1 MKYIKKEQEPEK
13 LCSWFNN
20 QYDQEGNRLGCDYY
34 NDVPSDVK
42 RHLKDHLLGEQGFL
56 CCYTGI
62 LIDTDTSHIEHLK
75 PYSICRDEKNYE
87 DVNYFNLVTAYP
99 GRNYKSEE
107 DEKDEDDELN
117 QPSKKSKKN
126 SQKCPFGAHAR
137 DNWYELDNFVIPLQS
152 DCEDRFK
159 FYDSGKVEATNH
171 EDSAAQKTIEK
182 LVLNHPRLIDLRR
195 MAIDEALF
203 PLDIELDAS
212 DIQKIANGLYSQK
225 DAEGKFPQFCFVIE
239 QVVKELI

>member
-13 LCSWFNN
+13 LRSWFNN

-42 RHLKDHLLGEQGFL
+42 RDLKDHLLGEQGFL

-87 DVNYFNLVTAYP
+87 DVNYLNLVTAYP
-99 GRNYKSEE
+99 GRNYKSQ
-107 DEKDEDDELN
+107 DDEVN

-126 SQKCPFGAHAR
+126 SKKCPFGAHAK
-137 DNWYELDNFVIPLQS
+137 DNWYELDNFVTPLES

-159 FYDSGKVEATNH
+159 FDNSGKVEATNH
-171 EDSAAQKTIEK
+171 QDTAAQITIEK
-182 LVLNHPRLIDLRR
+182 LVLNHERLIDLRR
-195 MAIDEALF
+195 AAIDEAIF
-203 PLDIELDAS
+203 PPDTELDES
-212 DIQKIANGLYSQK
+212 DIKEIANGLYSQK
-225 DAEGKFPQFCFVIE
+225 NAEGKFAQFCFVIE
-239 QVVKELI
+239 QIAKQLV